1 MSVPQVA
8 EGALLTLTR
17 QAREVSLDEL
27 SPPGGLM
34 LVIPHPDDETLGCGM
49 ALSAAAQAG
58 RDLMLVLLT
67 DGEGSHPR
75 SPSTRPERLAAIRRD
90 ELAEALTQLVGERP
104 VLIERLSLPDGSS
117 TADMLDPERLDAL
130 EQRGRDLRVR
140 SIWTTWRH
148 DPHCDH
154 QAAAAIAASLAR
166 RLEAVLWE
174 FPVWG
179 RFGALSHPVPE
190 LTRFEPGDPDLA
202 LRKRRAMAA
211 HRSQMTRLIR
221 DDSYAFVMP
230 AALAEHFDV
239 WPELFIR
246 G

>member
-8 EGALLTLTR
+8 EGALLAMTDR
-17 QAREVSLDEL
+17 ARDISLGEL

-49 ALSAAAQAG
+49 ALSAAARAG
-58 RDLMLVLLT
+58 RELMLVLLT

-75 SPSTRPERLAAIRRD
+75 SLSTRPERLAAIRRA
-90 ELAEALTQLVGERP
+90 ELAEALTQLVGEQP
-104 VLIERLSLPDGSS
+104 VLMERLSLPDGSS

-154 QAAAAIAASLAR
+154 QAAAAIAGRLAR
-166 RLEAVLWE
+166 RLGAVLWE

-190 LTRFEPGDPDLA
+190 LTRFEPGDPDLVMK
-202 LRKRRAMAA
+202 KRRAMAA

-221 DDSYAFVMP
+221 DDPDAFVMP
-230 AALAEHFDV
+230 AALAEHFAV